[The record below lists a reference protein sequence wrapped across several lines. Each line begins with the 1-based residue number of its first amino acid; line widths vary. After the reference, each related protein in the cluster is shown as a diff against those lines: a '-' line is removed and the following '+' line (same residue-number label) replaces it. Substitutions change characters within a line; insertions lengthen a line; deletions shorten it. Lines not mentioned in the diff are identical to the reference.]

1 MRTIRLTVVSAALIT
16 GAVVL
21 GAHLGAFENE
31 PTRVIPLNRVYA
43 TFAQDNLRS
52 AEAIIGQEILESVDN
67 TNRAAPR
74 RIALCVGAD
83 ATAAVRDSAKAFAL
97 PEKGVPSV
105 QIDSNHTLWL
115 AAYLGTD
122 GSVPSAYR
130 LESIEIRD
138 KTIRVT
144 YESDESGARSC
155 DLHDYLLWA
164 PLNRVESGRYTLE
177 LFDSTINEVTASR
190 EWQVIAK

>member
-1 MRTIRLTVVSAALIT
+1 MRTIRLTAVLAALIT

-31 PTRVIPLNRVYA
+31 PTRVIPLNSVYA

-52 AEAIIGQEILESVDN
+52 AEGIIDQETLERVAKA
-67 TNRAAPR
+67 NRAVPR

-97 PEKGVPSV
+97 PEMGIPSV
-105 QIDSNHTLWL
+105 DVDSSHTLWL
-115 AAYLGTD
+115 AVYLGTE
-122 GSVPSAYR
+122 GTVPPAYR

-138 KTIRVT
+138 RTIRVT

-164 PLNRVESGRYTLE
+164 PLNRVESGLYTLE
-177 LFDSTINEVTASR
+177 LFDSGINEVAITR
-190 EWQVIAK
+190 EWQIIAR